1 MSLNKQE
8 NDYYDALEE
17 MIRTSGWQQ
26 HFMNELLEEVEMYE
40 QMINYSS
47 TVTDNQIRELRGR
60 LFVLRKMI
68 EFEKVLDMTKA
79 EKENESEIAE
89 QEFYGNAQAA
99 I

>member
-1 MSLNKQE
+1 MALNKQE

-26 HFMNELLEEVEMYE
+26 YFMNELLEEVEMYE

-47 TVTDNQIRELRGR
+47 TVTDSQIRELRGR

-79 EKENESEIAE
+79 EKEKESEIAE

>member
-1 MSLNKQE
+1 MALNKQE

-26 HFMNELLEEVEMYE
+26 YFMNELLEEVEMYE

-47 TVTDNQIRELRGR
+47 TVTDSQIRELRGR

-79 EKENESEIAE
+79 EKEKESEI
-89 QEFYGNAQAA
+89 NAQAA

>member
-1 MSLNKQE
+1 MALNKQE

-26 HFMNELLEEVEMYE
+26 YFMNELLEEVEMYE

-47 TVTDNQIRELRGR
+47 TVTDSQIRELRGR

-79 EKENESEIAE
+79 EKEKESEIAE
-89 QEFYGNAQAA
+89 KEFYGNAQAA